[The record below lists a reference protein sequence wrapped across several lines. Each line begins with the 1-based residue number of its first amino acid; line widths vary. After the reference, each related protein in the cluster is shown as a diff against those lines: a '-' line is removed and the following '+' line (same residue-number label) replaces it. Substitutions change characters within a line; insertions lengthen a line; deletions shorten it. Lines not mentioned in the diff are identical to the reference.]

1 MLIDTRQ
8 FGARQVLGATLLDL
22 PRILPRLAGRRGWE
36 RVCNRDDR
44 PAVSADDP
52 GVRFA
57 SRWSSSLHACRVFP
71 WLGAWLMQ
79 RAFAQWPVHFAE
91 AVTAGTPE
99 EAPQLTFI
107 LPFRGRER
115 LPQLRAVAA
124 SILAQRGVRVECLVI
139 EQAQVAEA
147 RGQLPPAVSY
157 LHLPHPL
164 GDTAWRKSWA
174 FNVAAAAARAEVLVC
189 HDADIL
195 VPADYGSAILAT
207 LARGFDSVHIQRF
220 LFYLSEPDT
229 ARVLAA
235 RRLKGCE
242 PLEVLQNWQ
251 GGTLAIRRQSFDAI
265 GGFDERFVAWG
276 GEDNEFFDRC
286 MALRNC
292 RFGFLPFVHLWHTPQ
307 ASRFGPGRD
316 EALAT
321 MNARLVIPAAQR
333 IAELVH
339 KRGALAGARGLA

>member
-8 FGARQVLGATLLDL
+8 FGARQVLGSALLDL
-22 PRILPRLAGRRGWE
+22 PRILPRLVGRRGW
-36 RVCNRDDR
+36 VGVGNRHDR
-44 PAVSADDP
+44 PEVSADHP

-79 RAFAQWPVHFAE
+79 RAFAQWPVHFAD
-91 AVTAGTPE
+91 AGTADTPVD
-99 EAPQLTFI
+99 APQLTFI

-115 LPQLRAVAA
+115 LPQLQTVAS

-147 RGQLPPAVSY
+147 QAQLPPVVRY

-164 GDTAWRKSWA
+164 GDPAWRKSWA
-174 FNVAAAAARAEVLVC
+174 FNVAATAARAEVLVC

-220 LFYLSEPDT
+220 LFYLGERDT
-229 ARVLAA
+229 ARVLAE
-235 RRLKGCE
+235 RQLDTYQPLK
-242 PLEVLQNWQ
+242 VSQNWQ
-251 GGTLAIRRQSFDAI
+251 GGTLAIRRRSFDAI

-286 MALRNC
+286 MTLRNC
-292 RFGFLPFVHLWHTPQ
+292 RFGFLPFVHLWHTQ
-307 ASRFGPGRD
+307 QVSKFGPGRD

-321 MNARLVIPAAQR
+321 MNERLVIPASHR
-333 IAELVH
+333 IAELVK
-339 KRGALAGARGLA
+339 KRGPAVGDRYT